1 MYKEI
6 EKLLVLSKEGDV
18 EAKERLL
25 NKLTPLIISSI
36 RRYYNKK
43 DQYDD
48 LMQDAYE
55 TILLAIEEYD
65 PQKGVK
71 FLGYVKAMLKYRL
84 LEKHRERDFLSLN
97 SPMEEGE
104 FIDMLE
110 DPESPMD
117 IALEREE
124 RKLLLQALKALAPRQ
139 REVIIAFYID
149 GLSIQQIADKLGLSY
164 RTVVNSKTQ
173 GLKKLKNIM
182 VK

>member
-36 RRYYNKK
+36 RRYYNEK

-65 PQKGVK
+65 PQKG
-71 FLGYVKAMLKYRL
+71 
-84 LEKHRERDFLSLN
+84 SN
-97 SPMEEGE
+97 S
-104 FIDMLE
+104 
-110 DPESPMD
+110 
-117 IALEREE
+117 
-124 RKLLLQALKALAPRQ
+124 
-139 REVIIAFYID
+139 
-149 GLSIQQIADKLGLSY
+149 
-164 RTVVNSKTQ
+164 
-173 GLKKLKNIM
+173 
-182 VK
+182 